1 MSQERVGQLFSPPIS
16 RAAVAQWET
25 DGGTSPEH
33 ARLAVLARA
42 YGTTI
47 DYILTGDEAAQIG
60 SDLSPP
66 AHEVGVAFDRLDEG
80 ANATFR
86 DLIFREAAAAIA
98 MPYLQEDGSGESFDH
113 YRTRV
118 ERALAR
124 RKPGPR
130 AKGKD

>member
-1 MSQERVGQLFSPPIS
+1 LSQERVGQLFSPPIS

-47 DYILTGDEAAQIG
+47 DYILTGDERPRSEG
-60 SDLSPP
+60 DLSPR
-66 AHEVGVAFDRLDEG
+66 AHEVGVAFDRLDED

-98 MPYLQEDGSGESFDH
+98 MPYLQE
-113 YRTRV
+113 TA
-118 ERALAR
+118 RARASTTMRPASSAR
-124 RKPGPR
+124 SR
-130 AKGKD
+130 AASRDPEKD